1 MERERL
7 ISIILIDDS
16 ELDLMIMYQA
26 FKFTHINYLIT
37 PFNNYID
44 AIDSLNHGNVGIP
57 DVIIIDSRTLHICK
71 DSFLN
76 CIKNDDRLKNI
87 PIMILT
93 STGGEEICFSN
104 MNLPVNCFIE
114 KPFSISD
121 ITGFSEKVEHFWLSI
136 GDLSS
141 RLN

>member
-44 AIDSLNHGNVGIP
+44 AIDSLNHGKVGIP
-57 DVIIIDSRTLHICK
+57 DVIIIETRTLHNCK
-71 DSFLN
+71 ENFLN
-76 CIKNDDRLKNI
+76 CIKKHD
-87 PIMILT
+87 
-93 STGGEEICFSN
+93 
-104 MNLPVNCFIE
+104 
-114 KPFSISD
+114 
-121 ITGFSEKVEHFWLSI
+121 
-136 GDLSS
+136 
-141 RLN
+141 